1 MQENPLINSY
11 KKELEKVISRLTVE
25 NIRES
30 KDSLIDI
37 QQRIKE
43 ANLAYDQRKDLLDIV
58 QDGFFKIQQLRQDIQ
73 DAFESEA
80 IGNYY
85 EVIDEVKASVANAK
99 ITEDTRQAWDSLI
112 ELQQKLRDLKL
123 LKNQREEI
131 HQLMN
136 EGFENIKSR
145 RGQQQNEQEE
155 SSISSHLS
163 LLEKAQIVVE
173 LSQHHPDIQHAKN
186 EIFQLLEEVKS
197 ANLIKPHREQISKLI
212 QDAFVWI
219 DLRKDQEKESRQ
231 LASQQNANELKEQI
245 QIGQQMVDEAVEF
258 NPVWD
263 FLKCTQL
270 KIRSTDLLKEHRDVL
285 FGEIQKVFENL
296 KNKQDSF
303 YNELHKEAIDNYKM
317 LSEKVEKASKMA
329 QSSLELKK
337 AKDYV
342 KAVQADF
349 KGLKLKK
356 EDREALYQK
365 ISKAYDTISNRIDTH
380 IATKKETT
388 RLRSDY
394 QIGEFE
400 YHINQI
406 KEEIEKD
413 LAMIKS
419 LEERKETTHIEGVA
433 HDEGAF
439 GFQIGALKASIR
451 NKENQI
457 SELLEKLNYLLEKKQ
472 TWEQIDESPEAL

>member
-1 MQENPLINSY
+1 MQENPLLSSY
-11 KKELEKVISRLTVE
+11 KKELEKVFSSLSGE

-43 ANLAYDQRKDLLDIV
+43 ANLSYEQKKNLQEVL
-58 QDGFFKIQQLRQDIQ
+58 QDGFFKIQQLRQDLQ

-80 IGNYY
+80 LGNYY
-85 EVIDEVKASVANAK
+85 EVIDEVKASVASAK
-99 ITEDTRQAWDSLI
+99 ASDDTRQAWDSLI
-112 ELQQKLRDLKL
+112 ELQQRIRDLKL

-136 EGFENIKSR
+136 EGFEHIKSR
-145 RGQQQNEQEE
+145 RGQLQNEQEE

-163 LLEKAQIVVE
+163 LLEKAQKVVE
-173 LSQHHPDIQHAKN
+173 QSQYHPDIQHAKN

-197 ANLIKPHREQISKLI
+197 ANLIKTHREQISKLI

-219 DLRKDQEKESRQ
+219 DLRKDQEKESRKH
-231 LASQQNANELKEQI
+231 ASQQNANELKELI
-245 QIGQQMVDEAVEF
+245 LIGQQMVDEAVEF

-263 FLKCTQL
+263 YLKNTQQ
-270 KIRSTDLLKEHRDVL
+270 KIRATDLLKEHRDVL
-285 FGEIQKVFENL
+285 FAEIQKVYENL
-296 KNKQDSF
+296 KSKQDNF

-342 KAVQADF
+342 KAVQAEF
-349 KGLKLKK
+349 KGLKLRK

-365 ISKAYDTISNRIDTH
+365 ISKAYDTISNRIDNH

-400 YHINQI
+400 YHISQI

-419 LEERKETTHIEGVA
+419 LEERKETSVIEGVA

-457 SELLEKLNYLLEKKQ
+457 SDLMEKLNYLLEKKQ
-472 TWEQIDESPEAL
+472 TWEQIDESPDAL